1 MNGWGYR
8 EGEWREIV
16 GLAAF
21 WFACIFI
28 PVVILLVWAR

>member
-16 GLAAF
+16 GNAAF
-21 WFACIFI
+21 LILCVLI
-28 PVVILLVWAR
+28 PAALVLWWAS